1 MKTNL
6 MTAMKTSISEVME
19 AMFYLPVEISHVDTM
34 PSCGLIDSQ
43 EIKGG
48 RLGFTGPCSGRFF
61 LFVPRDLLAV
71 MTENFMG
78 EPIKTLSMEHFEG
91 VLKEGLNMIA
101 GNTLRKMAEASS
113 YELHVPGMV
122 DGGMLSDT
130 TALVQVETMDG
141 TMTVF
146 IELD

>member
-1 MKTNL
+1 MKKNL
-6 MTAMKTSISEVME
+6 ITAMKTSISEVME
-19 AMFYLPVEISHVDTM
+19 AMFYLPVEISHGDTM
-34 PSCGLIDSQ
+34 PRCGLIGSQ

-48 RLGFTGPCSGRFF
+48 RLGFTGPCSGCFS
-61 LFVPRDLLAV
+61 LFIPRDLLAV

-78 EPIKTLSMEHFEG
+78 DPRETLSMEHFEG

-101 GNTLRKMAEASS
+101 GNTLRKMAGASS
-113 YELHVPGMV
+113 YELQVPGMV
-122 DGGMLSDT
+122 DGGTLPDT

>member
-1 MKTNL
+1 MKKNL

-19 AMFYLPVEISHVDTM
+19 AMFYLPVEVADADTRTV
-34 PSCGLIDSQ
+34 GELIQSQ
-43 EIKGG
+43 DVAGG
-48 RLGFTGPCSGRFF
+48 RLGFTGPCSGCFS

-78 EPIKTLSMEHFEG
+78 ESREILSMEHFEG

-101 GNTLRKMAEASS
+101 GNTLRKMEEASS
-113 YELHVPGMV
+113 YELHVPVMV
-122 DGGMLSDT
+122 DGGTLPAT
-130 TALVQVETMDG
+130 NAQVLVKTMDG
-141 TMTVF
+141 TMTVT